1 MTPYEPLCDEKDQ
14 MSTDSEALAPRQPE
28 PRGITRSTR
37 QRGTVTALVACT
49 AAILP
54 LAACGSSGNA
64 PAQAVVART
73 CQQVTAVLSDGPDPG
88 SDPVGYAEAQILP
101 LRQIHTAD
109 STLKVA
115 IIRLAS
121 AYSGFFTS
129 NGKSASAA
137 SAVTTATARINK
149 LCSGA
154 GATA

>member
-1 MTPYEPLCDEKDQ
+1 

-28 PRGITRSTR
+28 SRGFTRSAR

-64 PAQAVVART
+64 PSSQAVVTAT

-101 LRQIHTAD
+101 LRQIHTSDPA
-109 STLKVA
+109 LKAA
-115 IIRLAS
+115 ITRLAS

-129 NGKSASAA
+129 GGKSASAA
-137 SAVTTATARINK
+137 SAVTSATARINK
-149 LCSGA
+149 LCPGA
-154 GATA
+154 GAAA